1 MWRLLAEVKSRFYK
15 WFAFPRPRRELENES
30 DVVEIKKHFSDN
42 HETYGSPRIT
52 IDLNEARFSI
62 SENLVARLM
71 KQSKIPSFGKYSRYQ
86 KKFPVPDNTSKNKLK
101 QEFSIKEINKVG
113 VADIPQ
119 IQKCEGW
126 LYLSIV
132 QDFESRRIVG

>member
-1 MWRLLAEVKSRFYK
+1 M
-15 WFAFPRPRRELENES
+15 
-30 DVVEIKKHFSDN
+30 VEIKKHFSDN

-113 VADIPQ
+113 VDNIPQ
-119 IQKCEGW
+119 IQKCEG
-126 LYLSIV
+126 
-132 QDFESRRIVG
+132 